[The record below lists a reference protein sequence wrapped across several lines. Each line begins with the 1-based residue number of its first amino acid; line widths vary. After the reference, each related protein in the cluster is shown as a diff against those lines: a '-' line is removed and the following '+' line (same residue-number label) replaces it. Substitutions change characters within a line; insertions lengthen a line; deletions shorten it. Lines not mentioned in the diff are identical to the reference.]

1 MIADLHPAIRH
12 LLFSRGLIPS
22 DEVDVRFERPT
33 KEWLDSLVRPTINLY
48 LFDIEENTD
57 LRQTNMPVMRG
68 SGGATYRMPPRRF
81 DLRYMVTAFTTV
93 ADDEYLLIYRAL
105 ATLLRYPT
113 LPPSALAA
121 AMAVIAGRE
130 GSGAE
135 QARFAALADAGE
147 RTTSRDLRSAVAS
160 AELGSST
167 RAAML
172 ALLDDPPITARIA
185 TGDEGPRLLEVWN
198 TLEQAPRPSLLY
210 IMTIPVDLDLA
221 IDTPLVLTRMLRI
234 RQRTEA
240 GGSAEHMRIGGV
252 VRDQHGTPLEGV
264 VVGIEGGAIETVTNN
279 EGRYALSHVP
289 VGKVTLR
296 VTRPDGSVR
305 IIPVETPSDTY
316 DISLD

>member
-135 QARFAALADAGE
+135 QARVQRQENVNTGSPS
-147 RTTSRDLRSAVAS
+147 TGN
-160 AELGSST
+160 GSSPGSG
-167 RAAML
+167 R
-172 ALLDDPPITARIA
+172 
-185 TGDEGPRLLEVWN
+185 
-198 TLEQAPRPSLLY
+198 
-210 IMTIPVDLDLA
+210 
-221 IDTPLVLTRMLRI
+221 RMI
-234 RQRTEA
+234 SY
-240 GGSAEHMRIGGV
+240 GS
-252 VRDQHGTPLEGV
+252 Q
-264 VVGIEGGAIETVTNN
+264 
-279 EGRYALSHVP
+279 
-289 VGKVTLR
+289 
-296 VTRPDGSVR
+296 
-305 IIPVETPSDTY
+305 
-316 DISLD
+316 